1 MKLQSA
7 LALLICA
14 TNHSYGNA
22 FASNP
27 IAFSRDLTQTLLS
40 SSSSAA
46 ATAFLTSNQRGGA
59 LTSSSLSSTVND
71 DVETSFY
78 PDKVAEYISEGNW
91 TLLSARGKQALVNLI
106 NGDDGVNAQEH
117 VYKDWPEAGV
127 EDEGKVKLAEQV
139 RICLQRLLMQC
150 VYLR

>member
-27 IAFSRDLTQTLLS
+27 IAFSRDLTQTS
-40 SSSSAA
+40 SSSTVA
-46 ATAFLTSNQRGGA
+46 ATATTAFLSSNQRGGA
-59 LTSSSLSSTVND
+59 LSSTVDD
-71 DVETSFY
+71 DVETSSY
-78 PDKVAEYISEGNW
+78 PEKVAEYISEGNW
-91 TLLSARGKQALVNLI
+91 ALLSARGKQALVNLI

-139 RICLQRLLMQC
+139 RELFLKCGIVHV
-150 VYLR
+150 VYLY